1 MGVTGFHSSVTVLEC
16 TNAAYREFFGFLF
29 YYFVYHASC
38 ENYSYTHLSRKS
50 EFIKLSQDV
59 DCSFNS
65 MNLENGN
72 RALEY

>member
-1 MGVTGFHSSVTVLEC
+1 MGVTGFHSSVTVLLPVMSS
-16 TNAAYREFFGFLF
+16 FPGFLF

-38 ENYSYTHLSRKS
+38 KNYSYTHLYRKS

-59 DCSFNS
+59 DCPFNS

-72 RALEY
+72 RA